1 MLWLLLLV
9 RLLLLLVY
17 SEHSPN
23 ARERKQKEKC
33 DDIGKKRLCVYTSE
47 LCLVFTILRHIYIH
61 LLYFYLFCPHF
72 QIIWPS
78 RAVEHVN
85 AKRTKRMKRV
95 PFTSLPE
102 TNILCRFVLAFHMYG
117 ACEWCEL

>member
-1 MLWLLLLV
+1 MLRLLLV

-33 DDIGKKRLCVYTSE
+33 DDIGKKDCVYTSE